1 VASKKPLY
9 IYLHLPKCG
18 GTTIKHHL
26 VNAYNK
32 QECQIAIVTWKY
44 DVEERKVVHAK
55 YMNMPQEEKDR
66 IKWLYGMNVWYDIRD
81 CFPNRDVRFVTV
93 MREPFAR
100 TVSHYTFNVGRFGTE
115 KPFLSWD
122 LSLHKEMSGEDGRV
136 ITMGGWFS
144 KVGEYPNY
152 IHRYLEQ
159 LGFTSVDQFYFIGL
173 TEQSTIDFYYLYHLM
188 NSKKF
193 YSRMNI
199 TPKSVQVT
207 ITEGYKEQFKLKN
220 TLDILWYSKA
230 VQARDTFYQKFPEAI
245 PIALRLRRRAK
256 RKIFWRRFFLID
268 AILHFIYKRPR
279 LWACLKQIKDAVI
292 S

>member
-44 DVEERKVVHAK
+44 DVEERKVVQAK

-100 TVSHYTFNVGRFGTE
+100 TVSHYTFNVGRFGSE
-115 KPFLSWD
+115 QPLLEWD
-122 LSLHKEMSGEDGRV
+122 YNLHKEMEGEDGRV
-136 ITMGGWFS
+136 IKMSGWFS
-144 KVGEYPNY
+144 KVGVYPNY
-152 IHRYLEQ
+152 ITKYLDR
-159 LGFTSVDQFYFIGL
+159 LGFTSIDQFYFIGL
-173 TEQSTIDFYYLYHLM
+173 TERSEEDFFYLYYLM
-188 NSKKF
+188 KCKRF
-193 YSRMNI
+193 FPRMNI
-199 TPKSVQVT
+199 TPSSVKVT
-207 ITEGYKEQFKLKN
+207 VTEGYKKEFREKNQEDIMWYGNSVYHREQYYKDNPKITGQVRRMKRKSRIKIYLRKLFR
-220 TLDILWYSKA
+220 LEQIRLIIL
-230 VQARDTFYQKFPEAI
+230 KFPRLANM
-245 PIALRLRRRAK
+245 LRTIKWRAK
-256 RKIFWRRFFLID
+256 R
-268 AILHFIYKRPR
+268 
-279 LWACLKQIKDAVI
+279 
-292 S
+292 